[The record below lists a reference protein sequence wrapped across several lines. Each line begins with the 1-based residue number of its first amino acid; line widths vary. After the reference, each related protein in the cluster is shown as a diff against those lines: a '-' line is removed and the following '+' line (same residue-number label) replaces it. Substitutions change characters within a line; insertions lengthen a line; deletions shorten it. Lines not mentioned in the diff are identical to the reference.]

1 MCYNLKEF
9 RMKKIIECVP
19 NFSEGRDKKI
29 IEAIADA
36 IRKTDGCTLLDVD
49 PGASTNRTVYTFVGD
64 ENSIIEGAIAS
75 AKIAKELIDMR
86 YQKGEHPRMG
96 AMDVCPF
103 VPVANVTMEECVEI
117 SKKFAKRASE
127 ELGLAFYL
135 YEEASEREY
144 RKKLPDIRKGE
155 YEAMAEKVKKEGWE
169 PDYWSGSFDPKWGIT
184 ATGARKFL
192 IAYNINV
199 LGTWNQAHRIAL
211 NLREAGREEGDSG
224 RLKET
229 KGLGWHVDEYNMAQI
244 SMNLNDY
251 HVTPIH
257 IAYEEAK
264 KDAIELNL
272 GLAGSEIVGL
282 VPLEAMLMAADYYIE
297 KENLFV
303 IEEDQKIKL
312 VIDRLGL
319 SSIQYFDP
327 QKRIIEYIIK
337 QDRNEPL
344 ASLSVRDFIGS
355 VAARTSAPGGGS
367 VSAAVAS
374 MGAGLGAMVAWL
386 TFGYKKYEE
395 YDGQLRK
402 IIPNLVKTTD
412 DLIPLIDADT
422 NAFSDY
428 MEAMRL
434 PQNTDEEKTIRN
446 QAMEDGMKVA
456 IEVPLKTIKTA
467 DRIWD
472 DLIEVAKIGNFS
484 SRSDLEVGARALE
497 VGIWGAY
504 RNVIINLSGI
514 SDTNYVEQTKQ
525 EAESLSI
532 RAKEKMQE
540 ILDIIEKRNN

>member
-1 MCYNLKEF
+1 MT
-9 RMKKIIECVP
+9 KIIECVP
-19 NFSEGRDKKI
+19 NFSEGKNKAI
-29 IEAIADA
+29 ITAISES
-36 IRKTDGCTLLDVD
+36 ISNTEGCTLLDVD
-49 PGASTNRTVYTFVGD
+49 PGVSTNRTVYTFVGD
-64 ENSIIEGAIAS
+64 ENSVIEGALAS
-75 AKIAKELIDMR
+75 AKVAKELIDMR
-86 YQKGEHPRMG
+86 KQKGEHPRMG

-103 VPVANVTMEECVEI
+103 VPVANVTMEECVQI
-117 SKKFAKRASE
+117 SKQFAKRASE
-127 ELGLAFYL
+127 ELGLSFYL
-135 YEEASEREY
+135 YEEASQVDY

-155 YEAMAEKVKKEGWE
+155 YEAMAEKVKKDGWE
-169 PDYWSGSFDPKWGIT
+169 PDYWSGTYDPKWGIT

-192 IAYNINV
+192 IAYNINI

-211 NLREAGREEGDSG
+211 NLREAGREEGDTG

-251 HVTPIH
+251 HVTPMH

-264 KDAIELNL
+264 KDAKELNL
-272 GLAGSEIVGL
+272 GLSGSEIVGL

-303 IEEDQKIKL
+303 IAEDQKIKL

-337 QDRNEPL
+337 QNKNEPL
-344 ASLSVRDFIGS
+344 ASLSVRDFIGE
-355 VAARTSAPGGGS
+355 VAARSSAPGGGS
-367 VSAAVAS
+367 VSASVAS
-374 MGAGLGAMVAWL
+374 MGVGLGAMVAWL

-395 YDGQLRK
+395 YDDKLRK

-434 PQNTDEEKTIRN
+434 PQNTHEEQTARN
-446 QAMEDGMKVA
+446 NAMEEGMKVA

-467 DRIWD
+467 DRVWN

-504 RNVIINLSGI
+504 RNVLINLSGI
-514 SDTNYVEQTKQ
+514 SNKDYVKKTKI
-525 EAESLSI
+525 EAEEFAD

-540 ILDIIEKRNN
+540 ILDIIENRTN